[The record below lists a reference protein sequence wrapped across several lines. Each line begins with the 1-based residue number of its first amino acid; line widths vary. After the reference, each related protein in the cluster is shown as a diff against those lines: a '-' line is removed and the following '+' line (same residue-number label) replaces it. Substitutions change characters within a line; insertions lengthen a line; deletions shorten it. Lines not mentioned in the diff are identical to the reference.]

1 VTFFTVRGGWG
12 VGLWMV
18 FQKDF
23 KELVR
28 EDSVVVV
35 YVVVGVVLSMYVKSF
50 QCV

>member
-1 VTFFTVRGGWG
+1 VPDLFQCKGGG
-12 VGLWMV
+12 VGLWMA

-23 KELVR
+23 KDLVR

-35 YVVVGVVLSMYVKSF
+35 YVVVGDVLSVYVKSF